1 MRIKNITINNYRN
14 IDGISVHLH
23 PECSYIIGENN
34 LGKSNFLNLLNTL
47 CSGKSF
53 DDEDFSDQSKPILI
67 ELTLRLEPGE
77 RGFFGDNFS
86 PDDPSEINIR
96 YLQNITDNC
105 QQARNIGIVHENM
118 IVEAVCFKSIYFT
131 EFRMFYDSVFFDGGS
146 HFIC

>member
-96 YLQNITDNC
+96 YVQNIT
-105 QQARNIGIVHENM
+105 E
-118 IVEAVCFKSIYFT
+118 CFP
-131 EFRMFYDSVFFDGGS
+131 
-146 HFIC
+146 